1 MNKLQKPLYKTA
13 PLCYNTVKSKQR
25 KEPHTMKAVVTVT
38 GKDTKGI
45 IAKVS
50 ALCSEHGANI
60 VEITQSVLSEYFAMV
75 MLIELDDLTCDFG
88 NFVDRM
94 KVLGRENNLIID
106 VMHEDIFNSM
116 HRI

>member
-1 MNKLQKPLYKTA
+1 
-13 PLCYNTVKSKQR
+13 
-25 KEPHTMKAVVTVT
+25 MKAVVTVT

-50 ALCSEHGANI
+50 ALCSEFGANI

-75 MLIELDDLTCDFG
+75 MLVDINELNADFG
-88 NFVDRM
+88 SFVDKM
-94 KVLGRENNLIID
+94 KELGNKNCLIID